1 MNKDYELLLAITKKS
16 LVALDRIL
24 DKAAAHVAEKGI
36 EESVILSASL
46 APDMMDF
53 TRQIQISSDY
63 ARKNLA
69 RLSGKDPI
77 SMEDTETTIAQL
89 KERVVKTLDVVN
101 SFTSSDFTEAD
112 TREIRLPWFQGTY
125 MLGKDFL
132 YEFAITN
139 FQFHVVTAYD
149 ILRAQGGAIGKA
161 DFIGEM
167 SMYPIT
173 SPTV

>member
-1 MNKDYELLLAITKKS
+1 MNKDYELLLTVTKKS

-36 EESVILSASL
+36 EESVLLTASL
-46 APDMMDF
+46 YPDMLNF
-53 TRQIQISSDY
+53 TKQIQVSTDY

-69 RLSGKDPI
+69 RLAGKDPVP
-77 SMEDTETTIAQL
+77 MEDTETTITQL
-89 KERVVKTLDVVN
+89 KERVAKTREVVD
-101 SFTSSDFTEAD
+101 SFVVSDFADAD

-125 MLGKDFL
+125 MLGKDFVN
-132 YEFAITN
+132 EFAITN

-149 ILRAQGGAIGKA
+149 ILRAQGGNIGKA

-167 SMYPIT
+167 SMHPDP